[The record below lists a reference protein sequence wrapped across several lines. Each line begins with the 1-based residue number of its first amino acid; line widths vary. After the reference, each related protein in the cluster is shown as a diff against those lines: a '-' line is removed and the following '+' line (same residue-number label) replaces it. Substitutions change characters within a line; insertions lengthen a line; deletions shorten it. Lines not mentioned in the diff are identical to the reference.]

1 MNQETVGRYQIVRK
15 LGDGGMGA
23 VYLAHDPR
31 FPRDVALKIL
41 HPQFSQDPNFRQRFE
56 REARTIAALEHHA
69 IVPVHDFGEHQ
80 GRPYLVMRLMTGG
93 TLVDWRHGDHLSVDE
108 ITPIVDRIASALDRA
123 HELDIVHRDLKPANV
138 LFDDRANAYLS
149 DFGIVKLLT
158 GHTLTAEQAL
168 IGTPT
173 YMSPEQAQGNKE
185 IDGRSDIYSLGVVV
199 FELLNGRPPYRADTG
214 IAVALKH
221 ITEPVPS
228 LRETRPDLASGV
240 CRVVEQALA
249 KDPGMRFPTAGAFAR
264 ALSTAAAGTPAVQ
277 AQTIVEPTPQETVV
291 SASTSSP
298 SADRRFPR
306 PLLFGIGGVAGLIFV
321 AALLVGAM
329 ALLNRAGGDAQA
341 QATITVTAT
350 RAVATATTGAAAGS
364 EAELAV
370 ASLDEPAEEPTATLT
385 PAPTET
391 GTPTPSP
398 TPAFSAGDTMIAESD
413 GKVMVYVPA
422 GDFLQGS
429 IPADPEAR
437 DVEMPQRTVTLDAF
451 WIDRTET
458 TTAQY
463 RQCVQAGACPP
474 PQDRSSRQHSSYFGN
489 AEFSQ
494 HPVIWVN
501 WNMADAY
508 CRWTERRLPTE
519 AEWEKAARGTDG
531 RLFPWGNQLPGSS
544 MANIC
549 DANCP
554 YEWAD
559 RSLNDGYWD
568 TAPVESFQAGASPY
582 GALNMAGNVWEWVSD
597 FYDPNYYQY
606 APQDNPPGPETAGSH
621 VLRGGSWQNT
631 WAFIR
636 TTTRDRETRFPEN
649 LYNVGFRCAQSAP

>member
-1 MNQETVGRYQIVRK
+1 M
-15 LGDGGMGA
+15 
-23 VYLAHDPR
+23 YLAHDPR

-41 HPQFSQDPNFRQRFE
+41 HPQFSHDPNFRQRFQ

-93 TLVDWRHGDHLSVDE
+93 TLVNWRRDGSPSVED
-108 ITPIVDRIASALDRA
+108 IAPIVDRIASALDRA

-138 LFDDRANAYLS
+138 LFDDGGNAYLS
-149 DFGIVKLLT
+149 DFGIVKLLSS
-158 GHTLTAEQAL
+158 HTLTADQAL

-173 YMSPEQAQGNKE
+173 YMSPEQAQGDKQ
-185 IDGRSDIYSLGVVV
+185 IDGRSDIYSLGVVI
-199 FELLNGRPPYRADTG
+199 FELLNGTPPYQADTG

-228 LRETRPDLASGV
+228 LREARPDLPSGV
-240 CRVVEQALA
+240 CRVVERALA
-249 KDPGMRFPTAGAFAR
+249 KDPDHRFATAGAFAR
-264 ALSTAAAGTPAVQ
+264 ALTAAAAGSSSPQ
-277 AQTIVEPTPQETVV
+277 AQTMVEPLPKKTMAT
-291 SASTSSP
+291 ATSP
-298 SADRRFPR
+298 SAARAFPR
-306 PLLFGIGGVAGLIFV
+306 PLLVGAGGVAALILVV
-321 AALLVGAM
+321 ALMVGAL
-329 ALLNRAGGDAQA
+329 ALLNRFGGAAQA
-341 QATITVTAT
+341 QATITAT
-350 RAVATATTGAAAGS
+350 SGRAVATATADEAVAEVAAA
-364 EAELAV
+364 LK
-370 ASLDEPAEEPTATLT
+370 EPTTEPTATRT
-385 PAPTET
+385 PAPTAT
-391 GTPTPSP
+391 RTPTPSP
-398 TPAFSAGDTMIAESD
+398 TPAFSAGDTMISEND

-429 IPADPEAR
+429 APTDPEAR
-437 DVEMPQRTVTLDAF
+437 DVEMPQRTVFLDAF

-463 RQCVQAGACPP
+463 QQCVQDGACSP
-474 PQDRSSRQHSSYFGN
+474 PQDTSSRQRSFYFGN
-489 AEFSQ
+489 AEFANY
-494 HPVIWVN
+494 PVIWVS

-508 CRWTERRLPTE
+508 CRWTGRRLPTE

-531 RLFPWGNQLPGSS
+531 RLFPWGNELPASS
-544 MANIC
+544 LANIC

-568 TAPVESFQAGASPY
+568 TAPADAFPAGASPY
-582 GALNMAGNVWEWVSD
+582 GALNMAGNVWEWVAD

-606 APQDNPPGPETAGSH
+606 APPTNPTGPETVGTH
-621 VLRGGSWQNT
+621 ILRGGSWQNA
-631 WAFIR
+631 WAFVR

-649 LYNVGFRCAQSAP
+649 LYNVGFRCAQSAQ

>member
-1 MNQETVGRYQIVRK
+1 
-15 LGDGGMGA
+15 MGA

-93 TLVDWRHGDHLSVDE
+93 TLTNWRREGRLSVGE
-108 ITPIVDRIASALDRA
+108 IAPIVDRIASALDRA
-123 HELDIVHRDLKPANV
+123 HELKIVHRDLKPANV
-138 LFDDRANAYLS
+138 LFDDRGNAYLS
-149 DFGIVKLLT
+149 DFGIVKLLSA
-158 GHTLTAEQAL
+158 HTLTADQAL

-173 YMSPEQAQGNKE
+173 YMSPEQAQGE
-185 IDGRSDIYSLGVVV
+185 RQIDGRSDIYSLGVVI
-199 FELLNGRPPYRADTG
+199 FELLNGTPPYQAETG

-221 ITEPVPS
+221 ITAPVPS
-228 LRETRPDLASGV
+228 LQETRPDLAPGV

-249 KDPGMRFPTAGAFAR
+249 KEPDQRFATAGAFAR
-264 ALSTAAAGTPAVQ
+264 ALSAAATGAHFAQ
-277 AQTIVEPTPQETVV
+277 AQTVVESRPEEAVVAPET
-291 SASTSSP
+291 
-298 SADRRFPR
+298 RRLPR
-306 PLLFGIGGVAGLIFV
+306 PLLLGAAGSVGLIV
-321 AALLVGAM
+321 LGALLVGGL
-329 ALLNRAGGDAQA
+329 ALLNGVGGGAQA
-341 QATITVTAT
+341 EATTVTAT
-350 RAVATATTGAAAGS
+350 QVVATETMAADAGAAADLAAAAE
-364 EAELAV
+364 EA
-370 ASLDEPAEEPTATLT
+370 AEEPTATLT
-385 PAPTET
+385 PAPTAT
-391 GTPTPSP
+391 ATATVSP
-398 TPAFSAGDTMIAESD
+398 TPAFSAGDTMVAEGD
-413 GKVMVYVPA
+413 GKVMVFVPD

-429 IPADPEAR
+429 MAADPEAR

-463 RQCVQAGACPP
+463 QQCVRAGACSP
-474 PQDRSSRQHSSYFGN
+474 PQDTSSRQHAFYFGN
-489 AEFSQ
+489 ADFAQ
-494 HPVIWVN
+494 HPVIWVT

-508 CRWTERRLPTE
+508 CRWSGRRLPTE
-519 AEWEKAARGTDG
+519 AEWEKAARGTAG
-531 RLFPWGNQLPGSS
+531 RLFPWGDGLPTSS
-544 MANIC
+544 TANIC

-568 TAPVESFQAGASPY
+568 TAPADAFPAGASPY
-582 GALNMAGNVWEWVSD
+582 GALNMAGNVWEWVND
-597 FYDPNYYQY
+597 FYDPNYYQV
-606 APQDNPPGPETAGSH
+606 APRANPTGPETAASH

-631 WAFIR
+631 WPFIR